1 MSVPE
6 SSLVAQSAS
15 PAISNIQWTP
25 DGTAR
30 IFSQLKSGYNHTVS
44 AMWQAERQ
52 LHKVSTPHFTP
63 RKVACSKQCPKSMFI
78 YPVFLSTDPDL
89 EERIP
94 GLPDQYIRGLNK
106 LLPFLS
112 TLVAKGLHSVILF
125 GTLLGSHPKDNIG
138 SMADSPE
145 GPIRPAIPLIR
156 QSFPNLYIIADVS
169 LCEYTDHGHSSVL
182 FKDGTVNNEATVT
195 RVSDMALS
203 FARAGANCVAP
214 SDMSDGRIRAIKLK
228 LLEVRLE
235 GKVAIMSYSA
245 KYASCLYGPFR
256 EAVSSKLVT
265 DEHKRYLLPPP
276 ARKLAQKVI
285 LRDMHEGADM
295 IIVKPGYADIISDAK
310 SIAHVPVVAMQVSG
324 EFAML
329 HAAARAG
336 VFDLKTMAFETTEVI
351 VRAGADAVISYF
363 TPSFLDWLI

>member
-1 MSVPE
+1 MTAPE
-6 SSLVAQSAS
+6 SFHSQPSTT
-15 PAISNIQWTP
+15 QWAEN
-25 DGTAR
+25 GTAQ
-30 IFSQLKSGYNHTVS
+30 IASQLKSGYNHTVS

-52 LHKVSTPHFTP
+52 LHK
-63 RKVACSKQCPKSMFI
+63 SMFI
-78 YPVFLSTDPDL
+78 YPVFLSADPDL
-89 EERIP
+89 EEPIP
-94 GLPDQYIRGLNK
+94 ALPNQYIRGVNK

-125 GTLLGSHPKDNIG
+125 GTLLPSHKKDNIAA
-138 SMADSPE
+138 MADSPD
-145 GPIRPAIPLIR
+145 GPIIPAIPLIR
-156 QSFPNLYIIADVS
+156 QQFPSLYLIADVS

-182 FKDGTVNNEATVT
+182 FPDGTVDNAATVT

-228 LLEVRLE
+228 LIESKLE

-256 EAVSSKLVT
+256 QAVESNLVT

-276 ARKLAQKVI
+276 ARKLAQKVMI
-285 LRDMHEGADM
+285 RDMVEGADM
-295 IIVKPGYADIISDAK
+295 IIVKPAYADIISDAK
-310 SIAHVPVVAMQVSG
+310 GIAKVPVVAMQVSG

-329 HAAARAG
+329 HAAAKAG
-336 VFDLKTMAFETTEVI
+336 VFDLKTMVFEATEVI
-351 VRAGADAVISYF
+351 VRAGADAILSYF
-363 TPSFLDWLI
+363 TPEFLEWL

>member
-1 MSVPE
+1 MTVPE
-6 SSLVAQSAS
+6 SPLVAQSAS
-15 PAISNIQWTP
+15 PASSNIQWAP

-52 LHKVSTPHFTP
+52 LHK
-63 RKVACSKQCPKSMFI
+63 SMFI
-78 YPVFLSTDPDL
+78 YPIFLSTDPDL
-89 EERIP
+89 EEPIP

-265 DEHKRYLLPPP
+265 DEHKRYLLPTP
-276 ARKLAQKVI
+276 ARKLAQRVM

-310 SIAHVPVVAMQVSG
+310 SMAHVPVVAMQVSG

>member
-1 MSVPE
+1 M
-6 SSLVAQSAS
+6 SAS
-15 PAISNIQWTP
+15 EPLPVTQVTFPTASNNQWTQ
-25 DGTAR
+25 DGTAH
-30 IFSQLKSGYNHTVS
+30 ISSQLKSGYNHTVS

-52 LHKVSTPHFTP
+52 LHKVNTPDFTFLTA
-63 RKVACSKQCPKSMFI
+63 ACAKKDSQSMFI
-78 YPVFLSTDPDL
+78 YPVFLSTDPDR
-89 EERIP
+89 EEPIP
-94 GLPDQYIRGLNK
+94 SLPGQYIRGLNK

-112 TLVAKGLHSVILF
+112 NLVAKGLHSVILF
-125 GTLLGSHPKDNIG
+125 GTLLSSHTKDNIG
-138 SMADSPE
+138 SMADSVD

-156 QSFPNLYIIADVS
+156 QSFPNLYVIADVS

-182 FKDGTVNNEATVT
+182 FEDGTVDNEATVT

-203 FARAGANCVAP
+203 FAAAGANCVAP

-228 LLEVRLE
+228 LLEARLE
-235 GKVAIMSYSA
+235 SKVAIMSYSA

-276 ARKLAQKVI
+276 ARKLAQKVM

-295 IIVKPGYADIISDAK
+295 IIVKPAYADIISDAK
-310 SIAHVPVVAMQVSG
+310 SIANVPVVAMQVSG

-336 VFDLKTMAFETTEVI
+336 VFDLKTIAFETTEVI
-351 VRAGADAVISYF
+351 VRSGADAILSYF
-363 TPSFLDWLI
+363 TPEFLDWLS